1 AAVGLPVV
9 AVGPLRVLV
18 LRDLLA
24 RVPAGGSTAG
34 PARFLQARAPLRGL
48 SPDAKPPRPA
58 ASEEDRDRAMN
69 AAPRP
74 CTPRRVPA
82 HPAASGRT
90 ATRPGELR
98 HVRRRARDQGIDAAP
113 PPGPAGVR
121 G

>member
-1 AAVGLPVV
+1 GGAAAVGLPVV

-82 HPAASGRT
+82 PLGCEDDAIGRAA
-90 ATRPGELR
+90 ELPMTI
-98 HVRRRARDQGIDAAP
+98 G
-113 PPGPAGVR
+113 
-121 G
+121 